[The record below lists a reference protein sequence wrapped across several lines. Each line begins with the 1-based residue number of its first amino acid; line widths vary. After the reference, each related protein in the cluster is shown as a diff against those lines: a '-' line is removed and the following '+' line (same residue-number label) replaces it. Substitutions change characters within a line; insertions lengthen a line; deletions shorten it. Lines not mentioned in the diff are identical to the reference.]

1 MFYAREDYGFNFVFS
16 IFKFQEPT
24 PARPRK
30 ESEIINFELQTVQTE
45 AAEFEI
51 AEEVTEVVDAVDSSH
66 VGHLQTSC
74 KLLDHIC
81 QYLRQRKRQSN
92 HRKKKGRRPFLCLTL
107 TPR

>member
-16 IFKFQEPT
+16 IFVFQEPT

-66 VGHLQTSC
+66 VGHLLTSC
-74 KLLDHIC
+74 KLLDNIC

-92 HRKKKGRRPFLCLTL
+92 HRKKKGRHPFLCLTS

>member
-1 MFYAREDYGFNFVFS
+1 M
-16 IFKFQEPT
+16 FKFQEPT

-51 AEEVTEVVDAVDSSH
+51 AEEVTEVVDVVDSSH
-66 VGHLQTSC
+66 VGHPLTPY
-74 KLLDHIC
+74 KLLDFIC
-81 QYLRQRKRQSN
+81 QYLRYRKRQSN
-92 HRKKKGRRPFLCLTL
+92 RRKKKERHPFLCLTS

>member
-1 MFYAREDYGFNFVFS
+1 MSYAREDYGFNFVFS
-16 IFKFQEPT
+16 IFMFQEPT

-66 VGHLQTSC
+66 VGHLLTSC
-74 KLLDHIC
+74 KLSDHI
-81 QYLRQRKRQSN
+81 LSVN
-92 HRKKKGRRPFLCLTL
+92 I
-107 TPR
+107 